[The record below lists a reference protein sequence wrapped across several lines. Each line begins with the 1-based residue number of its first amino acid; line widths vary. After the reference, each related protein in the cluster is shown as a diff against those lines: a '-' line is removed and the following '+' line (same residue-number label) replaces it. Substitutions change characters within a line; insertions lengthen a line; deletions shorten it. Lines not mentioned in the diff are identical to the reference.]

1 MNRSTIPA
9 ALLLTALAGT
19 ALAQG
24 DRKPLPPPPAP
35 DASTIGTERLPN
47 IDAFLEAYRRAGS
60 PRLLIATD
68 AVPYGHRGSE
78 TLSMGDT
85 LGARLEDLFRDP
97 EVIVINAQAQ
107 GFLGAQQRE
116 ALRGNDE
123 YAAARILARDAGA
136 DMVMSVTINE
146 QSQRGRYNA
155 TYVITDLR
163 QGTTLGRYAFDMLPD
178 ERTGDF
184 DNYRLSEYA
193 RAIARRMST
202 QFIEAFPASGSGAMR
217 RYTLRVVGDYTEDDL
232 ELLRDALNGSEGVR
246 QGSVNLRGEERS
258 SATLVTTMDL
268 LSSQDL
274 LGVRQTLRRAVND
287 ELVMGSEVLDV
298 KGQTINIRLAP
309 LDLSDRERALAGGPR
324 TARNAAE
331 RDALAQ
337 AYDKA
342 GKPTIAVMI
351 NRAQVND
358 SEGQVSITDSSP
370 TTAPLQQGDGTNI
383 IIGERV
389 GLGTG
394 IGGWIDPITRTV
406 VEQELKDRREERLE
420 QREIDLRSVENRVV
434 ERLTSLGLSL
444 TDVSAAQAKMTEAGE
459 LKTRQWTDRE
469 LAATLGTKA
478 GAGVVLSGVA
488 KVTRTR
494 PGAFPVRVELTMR
507 AYRTADGVIL
517 GASTTTREVASAG
530 ATLEQALDALSAE
543 AAGRMAAQ
551 LSDSWAK

>member
-1 MNRSTIPA
+1 MTRPTLSA
-9 ALLLTALAGT
+9 ALLLTTLAGT

-24 DRKPLPPPPAP
+24 DRKPLPPPPAA
-35 DASTIGTERLPN
+35 DASTIGTERLAN

-193 RAIARRMST
+193 RAIAKRMST

-217 RYTLRVVGDYTEDDL
+217 RYTLRVVGDYTADDL
-232 ELLRDALNGSEGVR
+232 ELLRDALNNGEGVR
-246 QGSVNLRGEERS
+246 QGSVTLRGEERS

-298 KGQTINIRLAP
+298 KGQTINLRLAP
-309 LDLSDRERALAGGPR
+309 LGLSDRERALAGGPR
-324 TARNAAE
+324 TGRNAAE

-358 SEGQVSITDSSP
+358 SEGQVSISDSSS

-389 GLGTG
+389 GVGAG

-420 QREIDLRSVENRVV
+420 QREVDLRSVENRVV

-444 TDVSAAQAKMTEAGE
+444 TDVSAAQAKMTQAGE
-459 LKTRQWTDRE
+459 LTGHQWTDRE
-469 LAATLGTKA
+469 LAATLGNKA

-494 PGAFPVRVELTMR
+494 PGAFPVRIELTMR